1 MDERKI
7 IIVNLSKGLIGEESA
22 KLIGALLITKIYLAA
37 MSRANLT
44 QEQLA
49 LVPPLYFYVDEF
61 QNFANDSFANILS
74 EARKYKLALTV
85 ANQFVAQMEESIR
98 DAVFGNMG
106 TTVSFR
112 VGPFDAEF
120 LEKAYTPVF
129 TAEDLQNIGFGQYF
143 LTLLID
149 GMSSRAFSASALPPI
164 QPSEPPQPEAVI
176 AASRRQYA
184 KSRLEVE
191 EKILGWFNEQRT
203 KTIHKDN
210 APKPTPLGGGNQFI
224 VPKASTPITSKE
236 SNIFDS
242 VSPKPTS
249 VVSNKEMPEP
259 PIKQEEIPVTLSPQ
273 ISGLLDQLGD
283 WDESESETMTQ
294 VKIGIPKEEIKA
306 EQKPV
311 SISITPKNLEKPV
324 KDRAAKEETKN
335 VLLEAL
341 QKAQLVKKQEDKE
354 KPVPVKPLNTESL
367 QETLQKALTKTVP
380 QPAPVAQVEVV
391 QKPVPPQP
399 VEAGDC

>member
-1 MDERKI
+1 
-7 IIVNLSKGLIGEESA
+7 
-22 KLIGALLITKIYLAA
+22 
-37 MSRANLT
+37 
-44 QEQLA
+44 
-49 LVPPLYFYVDEF
+49 
-61 QNFANDSFANILS
+61 
-74 EARKYKLALTV
+74 
-85 ANQFVAQMEESIR
+85 
-98 DAVFGNMG
+98 
-106 TTVSFR
+106 
-112 VGPFDAEF
+112 
-120 LEKAYTPVF
+120 
-129 TAEDLQNIGFGQYF
+129 
-143 LTLLID
+143 
-149 GMSSRAFSASALPPI
+149 MSSRAFSASALPPI

-242 VSPKPTS
+242 VSLKPTS

-306 EQKPV
+306 EQKTV
-311 SISITPKNLEKPV
+311 SISITPKNLEKPI

-341 QKAQLVKKQEDKE
+341 QKAQLVKKQEEKE
-354 KPVPVKPLNTESL
+354 KPVTVKPSNTESL

-391 QKPVPPQP
+391 QIPVPPQP
-399 VEAGDC
+399 VAMVETKSEQFDFPKATREVPEEILKKILD